1 VPSCRACGSLVLRS
15 GDPCP
20 ACGVMGTAPGDARRL
35 LGLTAVTLLLGACQ
49 AEYGA
54 AVTTD
59 TDPPVEHSAEVPT
72 ADTGAE

>member
-1 VPSCRACGSLVLRS
+1 
-15 GDPCP
+15 
-20 ACGVMGTAPGDARRL
+20 MGTAPGDARRL